1 MKNQLKKILLLAV
14 LVVFVFALTSCD
26 FEERFGIFEVT
37 FDYGDGRKETVK
49 SNNYRIE
56 PPSNPQRDGYKFNDW
71 YLKDGSGGE
80 PMVWLFNAYA
90 VTQDMTLHADWTKVR
105 DSSWENGWWD
115 DITYDETTLKF
126 MMTKCSNNQELK
138 SGCERYLAGEATKN
152 EYIDD
157 LVAQRNKVAENY
169 ANVDIKY
176 DYYDDIAD
184 TFGFSRAHTKISAD
198 INNGGDEAPDM
209 YCNFMTDMLLCSLK
223 GNFANLNTIEA
234 KYGKNY
240 FDLSS
245 DGYMADLMRSTTL
258 SRGKVYVI
266 ASDYFI
272 DLIRAFFVVPV
283 SVKLFNE
290 VATEAGLED
299 LSGDGVVDIND
310 FFYEVEKGEWTYAR
324 LMKYCELV
332 YEDSNVE
339 GGKVGQE
346 DITDTLGFALGVN
359 GLPAA
364 GLLYSS
370 SAVIIQKYW
379 DNGNCTYNYVYPDTN
394 QKLFDIV
401 GAIDAMMDT
410 VGIMAADDKDAK
422 TVGLQGTEEKALLGI
437 RRQFTGNKMLFGG
450 IILVGSLE
458 YKVYQDMKDGE
469 SGGFGVVPVPVYQAG
484 DKYLTQ
490 IHVVGRAG
498 GIRANTAKFS
508 ACSAFL
514 QYQSENSTK
523 ILNDYYDYNLTAAAN
538 SSLDGNVRML
548 QYIRQNVRTSFDK
561 LFEDAIGFFFD
572 NGDSINQD
580 NRLHARL
587 CNTRFEYA
595 SLIGSEYDNELKT
608 KKDNLALLVLEYE
621 KLPA

>member
-1 MKNQLKKILLLAV
+1 MKNKIICLLLVAI
-14 LVVFVFALTSCD
+14 LALTC
-26 FEERFGIFEVT
+26 FAGCTGGTNGGTENNENNNNNN
-37 FDYGDGRKETVK
+37 
-49 SNNYRIE
+49 SNN
-56 PPSNPQRDGYKFNDW
+56 NNDN
-71 YLKDGSGGE
+71 GGNT
-80 PMVWLFNAYA
+80 V
-90 VTQDMTLHADWTKVR
+90 
-105 DSSWENGWWD
+105 SGWWD

-126 MMTKCSNNQELK
+126 MMTKCSNNQELE

-157 LVAQRNKVAENY
+157 LVAQRNKDAENY
-169 ANVDIKY
+169 TNVDIKY

-223 GNFANLNTIEA
+223 GNFANLNTRDA

-240 FDLSS
+240 FNLKD
-245 DGYMADLMRSTTL
+245 DGYMADLMGSLTL
-258 SRGKVYVI
+258 STSKIYVI

-310 FFYEVEKGEWTYAR
+310 FFYEVENGDWTYER
-324 LMKYCELV
+324 LMQYSELV
-332 YEDSNVE
+332 FEDSNVE

-359 GLPAA
+359 GLSGA
-364 GLLYSS
+364 GMIYTS
-370 SAVIIQKYW
+370 SAVIINKV
-379 DNGNCTYNYVYPDTN
+379 DNGDGTYSYSYPDTN

-410 VGIMAADDKDAK
+410 VGIMAADDRDAK
-422 TVGLQGTEEKALLGI
+422 TVGLQGTEQTALLGI

-469 SGGFGVVPVPVYQAG
+469 AGGFGVVPVPVYQKG

-498 GIRANTAKFS
+498 GIRANTTKFS
-508 ACSAFL
+508 ACSAFI

-523 ILNDYYDYNLTAAAN
+523 ILNEYYDYNLTAAAN
-538 SSLDGNVRML
+538 SSLDSNVEML
-548 QYIRQNVRTSFDK
+548 KYIRQNVRTSFDK

-580 NRLHARL
+580 NRYHARL
-587 CNTRFEYA
+587 CNTRFEYG
-595 SLIGSEYDNELKT
+595 SLIGSEYEKELKT
-608 KKDNLALLVLEYE
+608 KQDNLALLVVEYD